1 MSYYIDDLGTFI
13 AHAMIGGE
21 NIGRRFI
28 WIKIFDQIVD
38 LVHTLVHDLDII
50 NIAKVQ

>member
-1 MSYYIDDLGTFI
+1 MSYYIDYSGTFI

-28 WIKIFDQIVD
+28 WIKILDQIVD
-38 LVHTLVHDLDII
+38 LVHTLIHDLDII
-50 NIAKVQ
+50 NIAVI